1 MSFSTFSTTIRDMKS
16 EEAGNRHWQDYRIQ
30 IPRPSESASTH
41 INLTSANPRLPH
53 ANPRD
58 GRDSPARPN
67 ITTLSSQLSP
77 SSTTPLLASPN
88 SSTSLKRP
96 FGSQQLND
104 ASEGDRSDMVEPDI
118 GPKPTIRQ
126 DHQLLSFF
134 RIPDQHTLFD
144 LHGHKHT
151 FDLSLH
157 LQGMF
162 FLAEASIP
170 TIGGKPPYHQ
180 PELTCY
186 RRNLFSVAGS
196 VSVPRGTLSVITD
209 HGERVSIISQE
220 LSISATESVDGNA
233 IRLIVIP
240 WKTPP
245 PNMPQLPAKQDQ
257 EPPSFPL
264 APFEG
269 SDAPTGSENLIYP
282 IAWRRLQFRIATAN
296 NGRRKELQQHF
307 VLSAKVTAGL
317 SNGTK
322 ITVCEASTAPI
333 VVRGRSPRNFQ
344 SKKETPLSSKSA
356 AVTPIE
362 SQKPFFSGES
372 PDIKS
377 TSPQAHVPPQSP
389 FQFDASHLPP

>member
-1 MSFSTFSTTIRDMKS
+1 MRDIKS
-16 EEAGNRHWQDYRIQ
+16 EEAENRHWQDYRAQ
-30 IPRPSESASTH
+30 ILRPSESASSYVA
-41 INLTSANPRLPH
+41 NLSSTSPRLPH
-53 ANPRD
+53 ANER
-58 GRDSPARPN
+58 GSHARPN

-77 SSTTPLLASPN
+77 SSTSPLLASPA

-96 FGSQQLND
+96 FGFQQPND
-104 ASEGDRSDMVEPDI
+104 ASEGDGIDMAEPDVAQ
-118 GPKPTIRQ
+118 KPTIRQ

-144 LHGHKHT
+144 LHGQKHI

-162 FLAEASIP
+162 FLAETSIP
-170 TIGGKPPYHQ
+170 TIGGKPPYQQ

-220 LSISATESVDGNA
+220 LSLSATESVDGNA

-264 APFEG
+264 LPFEG
-269 SDAPTGSENLIYP
+269 SDATTTTESLIYP

-317 SNGTK
+317 SNGAK

-344 SKKETPLSSKSA
+344 SKKETPLSSKMA
-356 AVTPIE
+356 TMAPIE
-362 SQKPFFSGES
+362 TQKSSFIGES
-372 PDIKS
+372 PNVKN
-377 TSPQAHVPPQSP
+377 TSPQAHVPPPSS